1 MNKEQNHALEKEVQA
16 IRDFTKEYLQWIQ
29 QWQEDHPFNPADTS
43 VYEII
48 FKQDNEEM
56 VRCLQK
62 KYQLSDETV
71 SLFLG

>member
-1 MNKEQNHALEKEVQA
+1 M
-16 IRDFTKEYLQWIQ
+16 
-29 QWQEDHPFNPADTS
+29 
-43 VYEII
+43 I